1 MPSPR
6 ECPNCGRPVA
16 YSGHGRPPLWCSDR
30 CRRRGHD
37 HGIRLEQ
44 VVIERE
50 VVRPERANP
59 QRQIEQ
65 LLDSGE
71 HTELLLRTIAH
82 RWHHQGPPLDRAVLA
97 PHLTRIWDAFHAAGA
112 ATKTPPTP
120 PKLPTAAAE
129 RRAAVELVLSSPRS
143 IAAVIN
149 GAVDMIQAGRLPDN
163 NANTAVFNAI
173 GRVLSWR
180 RR

>member
-1 MPSPR
+1 MQPSH
-6 ECPNCGRPVA
+6 ECRNCGGPVV
-16 YSGHGRPPLWCSDR
+16 YSGRGRPPLWCSDY

-37 HGIRLEQ
+37 HGIRLER
-44 VVIERE
+44 VVVERE
-50 VVRPERANP
+50 VVRLERATP

-82 RWHHQGPPLDRAVLA
+82 RWKHQGPPLERAVLA
-97 PHLTRIWDAFHAAGA
+97 PHLTRIWDALHAAA
-112 ATKTPPTP
+112 AGTKPPSTP

-129 RRAAVELVLSSPRS
+129 RRAAVELVLTSPRS

-149 GAVDMIQAGRLPDN
+149 SVVDLVETGRLPN
-163 NANTAVFNAI
+163 SNANSAVFNAI